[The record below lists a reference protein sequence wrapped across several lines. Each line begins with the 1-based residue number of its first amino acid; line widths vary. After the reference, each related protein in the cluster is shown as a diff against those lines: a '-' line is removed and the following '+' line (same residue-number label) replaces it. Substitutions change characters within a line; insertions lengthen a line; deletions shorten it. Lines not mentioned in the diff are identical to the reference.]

1 MSPSVATFPRA
12 NVGMPMPAYAPM
24 VTPVAQGYWNEEK
37 PQQEKPQQLM
47 AKALADLYARI
58 PPQDVARFTN
68 LLATLSQ
75 KGGKL
80 SDSDHVMLS
89 QVIRMLEDTVQQD
102 VEKLTK
108 HDDPFSTD
116 FFSTPTASTLVS
128 VDEDL
133 PGLSPR
139 YAPSSSSN
147 ASGDALSLEE
157 LPSSR
162 MMPLTF
168 TL

>member
-1 MSPSVATFPRA
+1 MDAYCMSPSVATFPRA

-58 PPQDVARFTN
+58 PPQDVVRFTN

-89 QVIRMLEDTVQQD
+89 QVIRMLEDTVQED

-108 HDDPFSTD
+108 HATD
-116 FFSTPTASTLVS
+116 FSTPTASTLVE